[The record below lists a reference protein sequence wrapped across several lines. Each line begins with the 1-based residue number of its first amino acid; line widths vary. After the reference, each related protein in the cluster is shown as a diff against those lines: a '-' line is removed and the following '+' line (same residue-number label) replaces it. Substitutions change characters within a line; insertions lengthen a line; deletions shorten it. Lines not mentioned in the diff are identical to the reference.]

1 MRRAVIFA
9 LVATTSVAHAQPA
22 PDAPPPPEEPT
33 PAPAPPAPPADMP
46 INTPPAP
53 EAPPDQPAPAP
64 PAETTATPAPAP
76 APAPAP
82 TPAPEPTPGL
92 MTAQQADEAAT
103 SESPAPAIASSR
115 NKDAAWLFVGGALT
129 FLTAGAVLAYSTSS
143 VEQDIRDLYVTADDS
158 TPEFDAST
166 RERYEALQRE
176 GRRYEILAWSS
187 FGLAAACAA
196 GAAVF
201 FVRASRESDVT
212 VAPTVAPTGAGVSLS
227 LRFD

>member
-9 LVATTSVAHAQPA
+9 LVASVSVSRAQPA
-22 PDAPPPPEEPT
+22 PDAPPPPEPT
-33 PAPAPPAPPADMP
+33 PAPAPSAPPPDMP
-46 INTPPAP
+46 INVPPAP
-53 EAPPDQPAPAP
+53 ETPPDQPAPAP
-64 PAETTATPAPAP
+64 APETTPAPAP
-76 APAPAP
+76 TPEPAP
-82 TPAPEPTPGL
+82 TPAPEPSPELT
-92 MTAQQADEAAT
+92 TAQQAEEAAT
-103 SESPAPAIASSR
+103 SESAAPAIASSR

-143 VEQDIRDLYVTADDS
+143 VEQDIRDLYVTADNS
-158 TPEFDAST
+158 SPEFDAST